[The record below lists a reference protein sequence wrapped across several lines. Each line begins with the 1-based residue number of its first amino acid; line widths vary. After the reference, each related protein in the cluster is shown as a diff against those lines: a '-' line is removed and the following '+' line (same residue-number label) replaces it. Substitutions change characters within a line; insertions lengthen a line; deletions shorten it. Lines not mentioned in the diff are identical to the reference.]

1 MGERREQNIITPIAE
16 VVGSAKCYQLIRQTP
31 TLTEER
37 DQNSIF
43 PQIAK

>member
-1 MGERREQNIITPIAE
+1 MGGRREQNIITPIA
-16 VVGSAKCYQLIRQTP
+16 AKCYQLIRQTP

>member
-31 TLTEER
+31 TLTE